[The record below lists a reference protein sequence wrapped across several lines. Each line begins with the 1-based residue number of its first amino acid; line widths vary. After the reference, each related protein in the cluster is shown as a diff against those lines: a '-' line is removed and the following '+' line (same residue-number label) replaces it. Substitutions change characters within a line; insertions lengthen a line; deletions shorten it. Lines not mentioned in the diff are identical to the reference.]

1 MSLGPSHL
9 RSDLPAGLA
18 VFLVAVPLCLGVA
31 HASGAPPQ
39 AGLLAGVIGA
49 IVVGSLGGSQLL
61 VGGPAAG
68 LATVVYYGAH
78 KLGGFSAFLTAL
90 VLAGLAQM
98 LFGLMRAGLV
108 ARLFPTAVVR
118 GMMSG
123 IGLIMIYKQIP
134 HLLGYDQEV
143 FGAEAYRQGLVSAAL
158 ASVTWPPLAIGLLCL
173 TVMIVWELWFHR
185 RFPALPGAVLAVAL
199 GLGLQQL
206 LQLSAEH
213 RVDLPANWLTSIP
226 TPAWA
231 ALADPQTW
239 ILALTLALVASVE
252 ALLTA
257 EAIDRLDPE
266 HRATPPNRELLAQ
279 GFGNVLCGLLGALPL
294 TGVIMRS
301 SVNVAAGARTRVAAI
316 SSGVFLLLAAL
327 FAQPLLASI
336 PLAALAAVLVVVGA
350 YLVRPAQ
357 IVEIFRQGPGQA
369 VPFSLTAAGIVL
381 ADLHTGILLGLASSA
396 LFILRDQYRSHGFE
410 AERQG
415 RILEIKLGAEVGFF
429 HKAAL
434 LKVLEEARPGELV
447 VIDGTHSR
455 FIHYDVIEALQ
466 EFRQRAPFRQIWVS
480 VGGVPGIPSHSEE
493 HLQMIEDQ
501 YRQLIENNREWV
513 AERLAE
519 DPAYF
524 ENSSQGQTPTF
535 LFIGCSDS
543 RVPAETIT
551 KTDPGMLFVHRNI
564 ANVVSLQ
571 DVNLMSVL
579 QYSVEHLK
587 VPHIIVCGHYG
598 CGGVRAALSNSSLG
612 LIDNWITPI
621 KQTYKLHHDE
631 LSLILDPKQR
641 ERRVIELHVIQQV
654 RNLLKTS
661 IVQNTQKHFG
671 RPQVHGWVYDLETGL
686 INDLKIELNVKEHLH
701 PVFHYE

>member
-1 MSLGPSHL
+1 MRH
-9 RSDLPAGLA
+9 DLPAGLA
-18 VFLVAVPLCLGVA
+18 VFLVAVPLCLGIA
-31 HASGAPPQ
+31 QASGAPPE
-39 AGLLAGVIGA
+39 AGLLAGIIGA
-49 IVVGSLGGSQLL
+49 TAVGALGGSPLL
-61 VGGPAAG
+61 VAGPAAG
-68 LATVVYYGAH
+68 LATVVYFGMH
-78 KLGGFSAFLTAL
+78 KLGSFSAFLTAT
-90 VLAGLAQM
+90 VLAGLFQIA
-98 LFGLMRAGLV
+98 LGFLRAGFV

-134 HLLGYDQEV
+134 HLLGYDREV
-143 FGAEAYRQGLVSAAL
+143 FGEESFRQGSVSAAL
-158 ASVTWPPLAIGLLCL
+158 ASVSWPPFAIGLASLI
-173 TVMIVWELWFHR
+173 TMIVWERWFRR
-185 RFPALPGAVLAVAL
+185 RFPALPGPVLAV
-199 GLGLQQL
+199 GLGLL
-206 LQLSAEH
+206 LQQFLHLGREH
-213 RVDLPANWLTSIP
+213 VVNLPANWLTNIP
-226 TPAWA
+226 FPDGQ
-231 ALADPQTW
+231 ALTNPETW
-239 ILALTLALVASVE
+239 LIALTLALVASVE

-266 HRATPPNRELLAQ
+266 HRATPANQELKAQ
-279 GFGNVLCGLLGALPL
+279 GLANVLCGMAGALPI

-301 SVNVAAGARTRVAAI
+301 SVSVAAGGRTRAAAI

-327 FAQPLLASI
+327 FAQPVLASI
-336 PLAALAAVLVVVGA
+336 PLAALAAVLLVVGA

-357 IVEIFRQGPGQA
+357 IREIFRQGPGQA
-369 VPFSLTAAGIVL
+369 VPFLLTAGGIL
-381 ADLHTGILLGLASSA
+381 WANLHTGILLGLASSA
-396 LFILRDQYRSHGFE
+396 LYILRDQYRTHGFH

-415 RILEIKLGAEVGFF
+415 KILEIKLGAEVGFF
-429 HKAAL
+429 HKASL
-434 LKVLEEARPGELV
+434 LKVLADARPGELV
-447 VIDGTHSR
+447 VIDGTDSQS
-455 FIHYDVIEALQ
+455 IHYDVVEAIQ

-480 VGGVPGIPSHSEE
+480 VGGIPGIPSHSEE
-493 HLQMIEDQ
+493 HMQEIEDQ

-513 AERLAE
+513 RERLQE
-519 DPAYF
+519 DPTYF

-551 KTDPGMLFVHRNI
+551 KTDQGMLFVHRNI

-598 CGGVRAALSNSSLG
+598 CGGVRAALSNTSLG

-621 KQTYKLHHDE
+621 KMTFKHHYEE
-631 LSLILDPKQR
+631 LGQILDPKLR

-661 IVQNTQKHFG
+661 IVQNTYKNFG

-686 INDLKIELNVKEHLH
+686 INDLHLELNVREHLH